1 MKKLLSLLCALMLLL
16 GIVPASAGV
25 YDLDHLF
32 EQTLAL
38 RDLMLEK
45 RTILPLLGGS
55 DSVQDVA
62 DTVLDAL
69 SGSIREVRV
78 LRFETAGTWER
89 VRQLSGEELPEMSD
103 TLRASYE
110 KSLPSVL
117 FNQINSSYGTVTVA
131 ATALLT
137 TSGSA
142 VVPGMT
148 QDALAV
154 LDFGTDW
161 QLACVFIVG
170 DDDIVHATAYP
181 MNAQTGVLDGFY
193 QLYGLTEADT
203 VTYAGTEMY
212 RVSANKALRDYTLE
226 MKDVLAEAVQP
237 QDLQGVPEILMAFAV
252 KIGKGLTADTKIA
265 RVRML
270 PLSDAEADSFATHA
284 RLSRL
289 TDRFHYMLGA
299 EMQSAASLYTAPAV
313 YDMPRGMENAAI
325 VQADYTIRQDG
336 MDYPVFSV
344 VCIYTRQEDKV
355 LCTAAYARW
364 DEDMNFL
371 DTILDAGLISADPAQ
386 IQELKP

>member
-1 MKKLLSLLCALMLLL
+1 MKKLLSFLLTLMLLF
-16 GIVPASAGV
+16 GIAPASAGV
-25 YDLDHLF
+25 HDLDHLF
-32 EQTLAL
+32 AQTLSL

-45 RTILPLLGGS
+45 RMILPLLGGS

-62 DTVLDAL
+62 NEVLDAL
-69 SGSIREVRV
+69 SGSVREVRV
-78 LRFETAGTWER
+78 LRFETEGSFER
-89 VRQLSGEELPEMSD
+89 FAQLSGEEFPQMSD

-110 KSLPSVL
+110 KSLPSML
-117 FNQINSSYGTVTVA
+117 INQMNGSYSTVTVA
-131 ATALLT
+131 ATAMLT
-137 TSGSA
+137 TGGSA

-148 QDALAV
+148 EDALAV
-154 LDFGTDW
+154 LDFGEDY
-161 QLACVFIVG
+161 QLVCVFVTG
-170 DDDIVHATAYP
+170 DDDIVSATAYP
-181 MNAQTGVLDGFY
+181 LPAQADVLAPLCE
-193 QLYGLTEADT
+193 LYGLTEAD
-203 VTYAGTEMY
+203 VKVYAGSELYRAGATE
-212 RVSANKALRDYTLE
+212 ALRDYTLE

-237 QDLQGVPEILMAFAV
+237 QDLYGVPEVLMGFAV

-344 VCIYTRQEDKV
+344 VCVYTRQEDKV
-355 LCTAAYARW
+355 LCTAAYARC

-371 DTILDAGLISADPAQ
+371 DTMLEEGVINADPAQ